1 MNFIQLITQ
10 NWIGLVIGIV
20 AAALI
25 SLVIGF
31 TAFKNNKIAGS
42 IISIILIVVFAF
54 AGLFIQNYFFT
65 LRDENSPYYD
75 VINDPTIT
83 IVDPDKYLTISSN
96 GGYDRTY
103 IEEALKSA
111 ETTTDKYSTINMAE
125 YKEIVIFYYD
135 TQIDN
140 QNYTVNV
147 IMNKV
152 NGNLVMDGCINI
164 YTKKSGFWYLFGDST
179 KFEYK
184 NEMFIGN
191 NFAPLNNRLNTVDS
205 PNYYCTVY
213 EPSKEILYKDSSQ
226 GLGGIDNRARKS
238 AQIGNLGVYNDHFQQ
253 IGDLGIM
260 LNVDNIFKQMNNF
273 YSSVYKSTK
282 ASGITNCCLNVTNL
296 CAYYNDDEDKFY
308 NATLYLNVNFRDY
321 SSESAFA
328 NGMKENN
335 SHKNEL
341 SDDVDSDVINFQ
353 QSVFTKFIL
362 SPTQSNIDMSGFDIT
377 SAPVKITLRNTQ
389 NTYELNFDTSNELA
403 YGISQSIMPGE
414 YDITIDSNV
423 LEIGN
428 SAKLSITK
436 DTSVVRFDYT
446 YEYNTILV
454 SVQLHPLSNF
464 DFSNLDL
471 ETNPVTITL
480 NNGVSSYRF
489 TWNDVENINE
499 EIIRRMPMG
508 EYEYSITSNE
518 LAFAEVN
525 GTINIDS
532 NNYMLMFNYD
542 YKTNIEY
549 TLNDGDMVFNNFSG
563 IYDDMQ
569 DIYLIIDFADAK
581 IDVSMI
587 NDFKASLTYGNI
599 TIFLNLEIIDST
611 QVPSDIPYSGSEN
624 RYFLK
629 INPNSFKSLF
639 DEAIES
645 GNLQLSGYLQLYL
658 SINDSDIV
666 TTSAPMV
673 VIRRTGHTGGIDTYE
688 ELYYK
693 YYSVELR

>member
-1 MNFIQLITQ
+1 MFEFFNIIKN

-42 IISIILIVVFAF
+42 IISILLIVVFAF

-65 LRDENSPYYD
+65 LRDENNPYYN

-83 IVDPDKYLTISSN
+83 IVDPDRYLTISSN

-103 IEEALKSA
+103 IEEALKTA

-140 QNYTVNV
+140 QTYTVNV

-226 GLGGIDNRARKS
+226 GFGGIDNRARKS
-238 AQIGNLGVYNDHFQQ
+238 AQIGNFGVYNDYFQQ

-260 LNVDNIFKQMNNF
+260 LNTDNIFKQMNNF

-282 ASGITNCCLNVTNL
+282 ASGITNCCLDVTNL
-296 CAYYNDDEDKFY
+296 CAYYNEDEDKFY

-321 SSESAFA
+321 SSKSAFA

-335 SHKNEL
+335 NHKKEL

-428 SAKLSITK
+428 SAKLSIK
-436 DTSVVRFDYT
+436 EDTSVVRFDYT

-454 SVQLHPLSNF
+454 SVKLHALSNF

-480 NNGVSSYRF
+480 NNGISSYRF
-489 TWNDVENINE
+489 IWNNVENINE
-499 EIIRRMPMG
+499 EITRRMPMG

-542 YKTNIEY
+542 YKSNVEY
-549 TLNDGDMVFNNFSG
+549 ILIGGNSTGYHNFSG
-563 IYDDMQ
+563 TLEDM
-569 DIYLIIDFADAK
+569 YLAIDFENVDT
-581 IDVSMI
+581 
-587 NDFKASLTYGNI
+587 SLLNIIRISLSYGST
-599 TIFLNLEIIDST
+599 TIFLDIEIIDYNNL
-611 QVPSDIPYSGSEN
+611 PSEMKIQG
-624 RYFLK
+624 FLDESKTYVK
-629 INPNSFKSLF
+629 IKGNSFAPLYEEGKS
-639 DEAIES
+639 
-645 GNLQLSGYLQLYL
+645 LSGYLQIYL
-658 SINDSDIV
+658 NMNGSEIV
-666 TTSAPMV
+666 TTQRGIVILQINDIVGSGRIYKWLFYKV
-673 VIRRTGHTGGIDTYE
+673 LVIRAQ
-688 ELYYK
+688 
-693 YYSVELR
+693 

>member
-10 NWIGLVIGIV
+10 NWIGLIIGIV

-42 IISIILIVVFAF
+42 VISIILIVVFAF

-65 LRDENSPYYD
+65 LRDENNPYYN

-83 IVDPDKYLTISSN
+83 IVDPDRYLTISSN

-103 IEEALKSA
+103 IEEALKTA

-135 TQIDN
+135 TIVDN
-140 QNYTVNV
+140 QTYTVNI

-152 NGNLVMDGCINI
+152 NGNLVMDGCINV
-164 YTKKSGFWYLFGDST
+164 YTKESGFWT
-179 KFEYK
+179 KNYEYI

-213 EPSKEILYKDSSQ
+213 EPSCEILYKKDKASLIDLIT
-226 GLGGIDNRARKS
+226 GLNNKARKV
-238 AQIGNLGVYNDHFQQ
+238 AQIGNLGVYNDYFQQ

-260 LNVDNIFKQMNNF
+260 LNTDNIFKQMNNF

-282 ASGITNCCLNVTNL
+282 ASGITNCCLDVTNL
-296 CAYYNDDEDKFY
+296 CAYYDENEDKFY
-308 NATLYLNVNFRDY
+308 NATLYLNVNTRDY

-335 SHKNEL
+335 KHKEEL
-341 SDDVDSDVINFQ
+341 TDDVDSDVINFQ

-377 SAPVKITLRNTQ
+377 SAPVKITLRNSQ
-389 NTYELNFDTSNELA
+389 NVYELNFDTSNELA
-403 YGISQSIMPGE
+403 FGISQSIMLGD
-414 YDITIDSNV
+414 YDISIDSNV

-489 TWNDVENINE
+489 VWDDVKKINE
-499 EIIRRMPMG
+499 EITRRIPIG
-508 EYEYSITSNE
+508 EYEYSITSSE
-518 LAFAEVN
+518 LAFADVN

-542 YKTNIEY
+542 YISNVEY
-549 TLNDGDMVFNNFSG
+549 ILEGGGSTGYHDFSG
-563 IYDDMQ
+563 ILEDM
-569 DIYLIIDFADAK
+569 YLAIDFENVDT
-581 IDVSMI
+581 
-587 NDFKASLTYGNI
+587 SLLNIIRISLSYGST
-599 TIFLNLEIIDST
+599 TIFLDIEIIDYNNL
-611 QVPSDIPYSGSEN
+611 PSEMKNQG
-624 RYFLK
+624 FLDESKTYVK
-629 INPNSFKSLF
+629 IKGNSFAPLYEEDKS
-639 DEAIES
+639 
-645 GNLQLSGYLQLYL
+645 LSGYLQIYL
-658 SINDSDIV
+658 NMNGSEIV
-666 TTSAPMV
+666 TTQYGI
-673 VIRRTGHTGGIDTYE
+673 VILRINDTVGSGRTYNWLFYT
-688 ELYYK
+688 ELVIK
-693 YYSVELR
+693 AQ